1 MHHVQVNFT
10 AADSH
15 KDKGWDINMILRL
28 QSECEAAEVWC
39 SKAEAQRAQLMR
51 WRSLLL
57 AADRCFPLL
66 MFLRAQTFSMSAV
79 QLPNEPGIS
88 TIPLLLS
95 AKWSGGAWKRSSVL
109 HENLYST
116 IQEKEWTW
124 EEESLT
130 EGLHAGVKR
139 RKKKRCSTYFHPDK
153 QLSRS
158 GADMNHWKGANV
170 LPWKLAASPTPS
182 FFYKHGSHWRERTL
196 QLRLLSCSH

>member
-1 MHHVQVNFT
+1 MKFITQIGSNLKLLLGHINGIEPSTSQFLGEHSRTTFVEMHHVQVNFT

-28 QSECEAAEVWC
+28 QSESEAAEVSC

-95 AKWSGGAWKRSSVL
+95 AK
-109 HENLYST
+109 
-116 IQEKEWTW
+116 
-124 EEESLT
+124 
-130 EGLHAGVKR
+130 
-139 RKKKRCSTYFHPDK
+139 
-153 QLSRS
+153 
-158 GADMNHWKGANV
+158 
-170 LPWKLAASPTPS
+170 
-182 FFYKHGSHWRERTL
+182 
-196 QLRLLSCSH
+196 